1 MDASTPD
8 ATNDATPFPAPPET
22 TPGSDGSPEPIGQL
36 VSRDD
41 FPECLAGR
49 LVDIGGHIGTVTAVV
64 RQSIKVRSRE
74 GTTTSFNAHG
84 LRRIYGPKAEAE
96 PPPLMEEP
104 PPAPRRTTLETP
116 DPVVTRNVI
125 ENPDFTQ
132 EVRAIRQFA
141 GERDFPDC
149 ALGRHVDIRG
159 FAGVVVEIVHHSL
172 KVRSRDG
179 VTLSFNADVLRK
191 LHGR

>member
-8 ATNDATPFPAPPET
+8 TTSDAALFPNRPESA
-22 TPGSDGSPEPIGQL
+22 PGSDSPPEPIGQL
-36 VSRDD
+36 VTRDD
-41 FPECLAGR
+41 FPECLSGK

-84 LRRIYGPKAEAE
+84 LRRIYGPKTEPE
-96 PPPLMEEP
+96 PPPVMPLFETP
-104 PPAPRRTTLETP
+104 HRTPLETP
-116 DPVVTRNVI
+116 APAVARQVI

-141 GERDFPDC
+141 GERDFPEC